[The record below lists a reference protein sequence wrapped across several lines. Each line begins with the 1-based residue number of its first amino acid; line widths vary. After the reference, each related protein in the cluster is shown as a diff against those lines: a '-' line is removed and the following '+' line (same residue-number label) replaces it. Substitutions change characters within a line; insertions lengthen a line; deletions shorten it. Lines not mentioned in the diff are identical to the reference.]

1 MSEAHGKFI
10 LMGEHA
16 VVYGH
21 PAIAI
26 PLDEA
31 KVFVNIM
38 QFHKNVIESSFYQGD
53 IDQLP
58 QTFESIQRLFFKLQQ
73 DLKLTT
79 LKVIVDIQTVIGAG
93 LGASATF
100 AAALTRA
107 MFELSQQPLDQDTLL
122 SYIDFSETISHG
134 TASGIDARAAIS
146 KQSFIY
152 EKPLI
157 KPFPFQLDAYI
168 IVIYSNI
175 IGHTKKAVSKV
186 KYQIDHSDQ
195 GMAHIDRLVEY
206 TQEAIV
212 AIQQNDVIKLGHL
225 MTHSHQLLKKLGV
238 SHQTLD
244 DLVSVALENGAYG
257 AKLTGGGLGGCM
269 IALCNKEVV
278 KTLRNY
284 ADEHGFHQTFTTYLG
299 DKL

>member
-26 PLDEA
+26 PLKEA
-31 KVFVNIM
+31 KVIVHVI
-38 QFHKNVIESSFYQGD
+38 QFHKNVIESNFYQGD
-53 IDQLP
+53 IEELP
-58 QTFESIQRLFFKLQQ
+58 ETFESIQRLFFKVQK

-79 LKVIVDIQTVIGAG
+79 LKVIVDVQTVIGAG

-100 AAALTRA
+100 AAALTKA
-107 MFELSQQPLDQDTLL
+107 MFELSQQSLDQDTLL

-152 EKPLI
+152 EKPMI
-157 KPFPFQLDAYI
+157 KPFPFQVDAYI
-168 IVIYSNI
+168 VVIYSNI

-186 KYQIDHSDQ
+186 KYQVDHTAQ
-195 GMAHIDRLVEY
+195 GLFLISSLAEY
-206 TQEAIV
+206 THEAIL
-212 AIQQNDVIKLGHL
+212 AIKQKDIIKLGHL
-225 MTHSHQLLKKLGV
+225 MTRSHQMLKKLGI

-244 DLVSVALENGAYG
+244 DLVSIALEKGSYG

-269 IALCNKEVV
+269 IALCNKDVAQTL
-278 KTLRNY
+278 KTY
-284 ADEHGFHQTFTTYLG
+284 ADEHGFHRTFTAYLG
-299 DKL
+299 EKL